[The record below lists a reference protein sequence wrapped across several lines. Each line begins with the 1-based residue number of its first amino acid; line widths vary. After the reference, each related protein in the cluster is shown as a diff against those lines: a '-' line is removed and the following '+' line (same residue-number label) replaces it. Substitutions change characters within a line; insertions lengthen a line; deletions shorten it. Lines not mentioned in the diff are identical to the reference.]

1 VAVKELQTLEEEEA
15 SWPDAPDEAA
25 VLRKCAS
32 RTRFEQLPVDIVGK
46 PDKKKAS
53 EAFKIPVFAAMP
65 AAQVANLYVGG
76 VDVCQGGGGG
86 WRVEGGGWRVE
97 GGGWRAHVV
106 KLYVRGAGCIV
117 VLHPTPYSLLRTP
130 CTLYPAPYSLLPTP
144 CTLLPTPY
152 SLLPTPYSLHTQPY
166 TLNLTP
172 STLTQPPNS
181 SP

>member
-65 AAQVANLYVGG
+65 AAQVAKLYVGG

-97 GGGWRAHVV
+97 GGGWRVE
-106 KLYVRGAGCIV
+106 GACGQALCARCWMYCG
-117 VLHPTPYSLLRTP
+117 PTPYSLLPTP
-130 CTLYPAPYSLLPTP
+130 YTLHPIP

-152 SLLPTPYSLHTQPY
+152 SLHPTPYTVLPTPYSLLPTHSTLHPQPY
-166 TLNLTP
+166 TLNLNPTP
-172 STLTQPPNS
+172 KL
-181 SP
+181 